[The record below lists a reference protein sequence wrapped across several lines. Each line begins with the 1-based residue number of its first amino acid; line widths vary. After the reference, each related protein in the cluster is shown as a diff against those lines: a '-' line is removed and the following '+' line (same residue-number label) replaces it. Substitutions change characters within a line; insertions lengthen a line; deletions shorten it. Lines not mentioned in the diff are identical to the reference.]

1 MVVLPQNLDSTTGIS
16 QHPRVGRAPTS
27 PRARGR
33 ESATWLDWGRSLLG
47 RRRFRAGDRRLDG
60 LWRLFVKNRWAMTTA
75 LAAALMVGTSG
86 CTFGAAIATKIP
98 YSPSDGTGTVVGD
111 IAVRNALL
119 ITDDGDRLNLVV
131 SLVNRGEAD
140 RAVTVQWEGASGRES
155 ERILVDGN
163 DTAQLGGPDEPQ
175 IIIEG
180 VDVTPGSLYPV

>member
-1 MVVLPQNLDSTTGIS
+1 M
-16 QHPRVGRAPTS
+16 
-27 PRARGR
+27 
-33 ESATWLDWGRSLLG
+33 
-47 RRRFRAGDRRLDG
+47 
-60 LWRLFVKNRWAMTTA
+60 KNRWAMTTA

-86 CTFGAAIATKIP
+86 CTFGAAIATNIP

-180 VDVTPGSLYPV
+180 VDVTPGSLYPVFFQYGDEPGSELQVPVLDGTLPEYELYVPEPATGPQPGD